1 MKRFYFVM
9 AIIAIAIFTGGF
21 LLGQKWEAHRLLPV
35 IKLQEQELD
44 AYHKADAVLAEKH
57 RQERD
62 AQQQALHQRA
72 QENLEKYCELP

>member
-1 MKRFYFVM
+1 MKRFYLAM
-9 AIIAIAIFTGGF
+9 AIIAVAIFTGGF
-21 LLGQKWEAHRLLPV
+21 LLGQHWEAHRLLPV
-35 IKLQEQELD
+35 IKLQEQELN

-62 AQQQALHQRA
+62 AQQAALHQRV

>member
-9 AIIAIAIFTGGF
+9 ALIAIAIFTGGF
-21 LLGQKWEAHRLLPV
+21 LLGQKWESHRLLPV
-35 IKLQEQELD
+35 VKLQEQELD
-44 AYHKADAVLAEKH
+44 AYHRADAVMAERH

-62 AQQQALHQRA
+62 EQQAALHKRA

>member
-1 MKRFYFVM
+1 MKRFYLAM
-9 AIIAIAIFTGGF
+9 AIIAVAIFTGGF
-21 LLGQKWEAHRLLPV
+21 LLGQHWEAHRLLPV

-62 AQQQALHQRA
+62 AQQAALHQRV

>member
-1 MKRFYFVM
+1 MKRFYFTM
-9 AIIAIAIFTGGF
+9 AIIAMVIFAGGF
-21 LLGQKWEAHRLLPV
+21 LLGQHWESHRLLPV

-44 AYHKADAVLAEKH
+44 AYHRADAVLAERH

-62 AQQQALHQRA
+62 EQQAALHKRA

>member
-9 AIIAIAIFTGGF
+9 ALIAIAIFTGGF
-21 LLGQKWEAHRLLPV
+21 LLGQKWESHKLLPV
-35 IKLQEQELD
+35 IKLQEEELG

-62 AQQQALHQRA
+62 AQQQALHQRV
-72 QENLEKYCELP
+72 QENLDKYCELP